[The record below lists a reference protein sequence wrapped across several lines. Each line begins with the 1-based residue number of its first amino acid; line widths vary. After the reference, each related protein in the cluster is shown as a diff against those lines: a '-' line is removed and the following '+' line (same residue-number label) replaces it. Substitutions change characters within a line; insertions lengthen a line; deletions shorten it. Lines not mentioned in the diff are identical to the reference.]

1 MQYKNKKNRETRI
14 CNKYQTI
21 NGIRYALVSTGDYF
35 KILKLLSQVTKNY
48 SVSCPDIF
56 KTFMMDFSRELEKQ
70 DARLSQDE
78 IDQLGNKIL
87 LEKID
92 TISKEILDEYI
103 VDLAASKN

>member
-1 MQYKNKKNRETRI
+1 
-14 CNKYQTI
+14 
-21 NGIRYALVSTGDYF
+21 
-35 KILKLLSQVTKNY
+35 
-48 SVSCPDIF
+48 
-56 KTFMMDFSRELEKQ
+56 MMDFSRELEKQ